1 MSSQVS
7 TASVHLNT
15 EVIENW
21 RINSACS
28 FSPLPNGAGDPVEND
43 MENAEVL
50 KTFFTS
56 AFTSEP
62 GLWESQA
69 PETTGKTWIRED
81 LPLVEE
87 DQALKLDRCRFTE
100 A

>member
-21 RINSACS
+21 RINSARP
-28 FSPLPNGAGDPVEND
+28 FSPMPNGAGDPVEND

-56 AFTSEP
+56 AFTSGP

-69 PETTGKTWIRED
+69 PETTGKIWIREN
-81 LPLVEE
+81 LLFLVEE
-87 DQALKLDRCRFTE
+87 DQALKQTGQI
-100 A
+100 

>member
-1 MSSQVS
+1 M
-7 TASVHLNT
+7 
-15 EVIENW
+15 IENW
-21 RINSACS
+21 SINSDQCRDQFRAVD
-28 FSPLPNGAGDPVEND
+28 LVEND

-56 AFTSEP
+56 GFNRKT

-69 PETTGKTWIRED
+69 PEITGKTWIMED
-81 LPLVEE
+81 IPLVEE
-87 DQALKLDRCRFTE
+87 DQAKEHINKLDTCKCLG